1 MVKRKKKGVVN
12 EMKVNFSINDEL
24 LERADRYAKN
34 NYMSRSG
41 IISLALS
48 EFLNAR
54 EMATAI
60 PRISYALKKMA
71 DEGKVDEDT
80 LTEFREFEKMVQ
92 FMTEQ
97 MNK

>member
-1 MVKRKKKGVVN
+1 
-12 EMKVNFSINDEL
+12 MKVNFTVRDEL
-24 LERADRYAKN
+24 MQRADKYAKN

-41 IISLALS
+41 LISLALS

-92 FMTEQ
+92 FMIEQ
-97 MNK
+97 MN

>member
-1 MVKRKKKGVVN
+1 
-12 EMKVNFSINDEL
+12 MKVNFTVRDEL
-24 LERADRYAKN
+24 MERADKYAKD

-41 IISLALS
+41 LISLALS

-54 EMATAI
+54 EMASAV
-60 PRISYALKKMA
+60 PRISYSLKKLA
-71 DEGKVDEDT
+71 DSGKVDEQT
-80 LTEFREFEKMVQ
+80 LEEFREFEKMVQ

>member
-1 MVKRKKKGVVN
+1 
-12 EMKVNFSINDEL
+12 MKVNFTVRDEL
-24 LERADRYAKN
+24 MERADKYAKD
-34 NYMSRSG
+34 NYMTRSG
-41 IISLALS
+41 LISLALS

-54 EMATAI
+54 EMASAV

-80 LTEFREFEKMVQ
+80 LTEFREFERMVQ

-97 MNK
+97 MN

>member
-1 MVKRKKKGVVN
+1 
-12 EMKVNFSINDEL
+12 MKVNFSINDEL
-24 LERADRYAKN
+24 LQRADRYAKN

-41 IISLALS
+41 VISLALS

-60 PRISYALKKMA
+60 PRISYALKKIA
-71 DEGKVDEDT
+71 DGGGNIDAET
-80 LTEFREFEKMVQ
+80 LAEMEEFEKMVK
-92 FMTEQ
+92 FMTDQ